1 MIIGEVYMI
10 RCIYMWR
17 KFTDYIIIWIKDG
30 IGMNIGIEDGRI
42 VIGIL
47 EEGIREERG
56 VG

>member
-47 EEGIREERG
+47 EEGIKE
-56 VG
+56 